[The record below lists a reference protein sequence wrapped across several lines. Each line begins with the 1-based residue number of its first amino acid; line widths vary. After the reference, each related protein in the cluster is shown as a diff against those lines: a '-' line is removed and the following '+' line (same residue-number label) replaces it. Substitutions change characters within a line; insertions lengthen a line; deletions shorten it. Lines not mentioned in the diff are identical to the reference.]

1 MPARGSV
8 FLISSLSDNIVFYLF
23 LNSGIIRCAM
33 YSSYLDNSTLLT
45 CQEPVRTLFST
56 GVSAQRNDR
65 NIPAVAF
72 EWKGAGAEF
81 ELTCFPPSSINLL
94 LIIT

>member
-45 CQEPVRTLFST
+45 WSLFGHCSPLAFQLSEIFLLWCLNGREPER
-56 GVSAQRNDR
+56 
-65 NIPAVAF
+65 
-72 EWKGAGAEF
+72 
-81 ELTCFPPSSINLL
+81 SSN
-94 LIIT
+94 